1 MGSSHFCGGPS
12 SGIRAFCSFL
22 LFLRSLLTRTHQGR
36 KREEEEEE
44 EEVEEASSPG
54 GPFVGWRRR
63 RRRASSFCY
72 SPEVGGWV
80 GCPHAL
86 PPPKHGFGSDA
97 SKFSPGSQYSG
108 LNPDS
113 SPPLLPPPPSANST
127 VPEFVRRCPESR
139 AVDSKRFVLREN
151 AKGGKSCGVL
161 CRVSQ
166 RLFF

>member
-1 MGSSHFCGGPS
+1 M
-12 SGIRAFCSFL
+12 RE
-22 LFLRSLLTRTHQGR
+22 
-36 KREEEEEE
+36 EEEEEE

-54 GPFVGWRRR
+54 APFVGWRRR

-97 SKFSPGSQYSG
+97 SKFSPGLQYSG

-113 SPPLLPPPPSANST
+113 SPPPFDLPPSANST
-127 VPEFVRRCPESR
+127 VPEFVRSRCPEFH
-139 AVDSKRFVLREN
+139 AVDSKRFVLGEDAKREKV
-151 AKGGKSCGVL
+151 AEFYAVFLRDSHSFFKESPPGIRDTKPGG
-161 CRVSQ
+161 
-166 RLFF
+166 